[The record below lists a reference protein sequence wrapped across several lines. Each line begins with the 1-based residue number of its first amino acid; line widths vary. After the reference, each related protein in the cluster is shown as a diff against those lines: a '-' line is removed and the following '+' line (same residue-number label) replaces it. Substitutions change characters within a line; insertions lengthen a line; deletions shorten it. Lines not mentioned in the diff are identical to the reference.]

1 MQQKLAAYNTP
12 WQWKVIQGEVA
23 KRHIAHLFLHY
34 ISENEFTATVNDRA
48 FVSAATEKITLDRK
62 AKSVCVERT
71 RTRGEKAARI
81 LGELWRNGELSRL
94 MSGWPIH
101 FTC

>member
-1 MQQKLAAYNTP
+1 MQLKLAPHNAP

-23 KRHIAHLFLHY
+23 KRHIATFFLHY
-34 ISENEFTATVNDRA
+34 ISESEFTATVNDRA
-48 FVSAATEKITLDRK
+48 YVSAATEKLTLDWK
-62 AKSVCVERT
+62 AKSVCIERT

-81 LGELWRNGELSRL
+81 LGELWRKGELSRL
-94 MSGWPIH
+94 MPGWTTH

>member
-1 MQQKLAAYNTP
+1 MQLKLAEYNTP

-23 KRHIAHLFLHY
+23 KRHIANIFLHY
-34 ISENEFTATVNDRA
+34 ISQNEFTVTVNDRA
-48 FVSAATEKITLDRK
+48 YVSAATDKVTLDRK
-62 AKSVCVERT
+62 AKSFCTERT

-81 LGELWRNGELSRL
+81 LGELWRNGEPSRL